1 MNILLVEEDHFY
13 ASMVMGYLKKAGFGN
28 IKHIDNGVDCLL
40 QVYEEAIPDLLIMD
54 AHLSRVNGVD
64 VMQKLL
70 AHKPGLKI
78 LVLQDQINPRRSDQ
92 QFSGP
97 FIDIIPKD
105 DQIFERMMP
114 YIHIIHS
121 ESIQKK
127 RSRPVNNLLLT
138 FKRFIFAP

>member
-13 ASMVMGYLKKAGFGN
+13 ASMVMGYLKKSGFNN

-40 QVYEEAIPDLLIMD
+40 QVYEEATPDLVIMD

-78 LVLQDQINPRRSDQ
+78 LILQEPGNGKRPDHQVKGSILDV
-92 QFSGP
+92 
-97 FIDIIPKD
+97 IIKD
-105 DQIFERMMP
+105 DLVFERIMP
-114 YIHIIHS
+114 HIRIIHS
-121 ESIQKK
+121 ELIQHRK
-127 RSRPVNNLLLT
+127 SRPVNNLLMSL
-138 FKRFIFAP
+138 KRFIFAP